1 MAGRA
6 GSSFIFGGRA
16 GCQGNAAVIMNGG
29 APTKKKHRG
38 LFGSQ
43 GRAAAAAAPSR
54 GGEVPNG
61 PAARGGRAEFNAET
75 VAAADAAIESLRRAA
90 DAANETAD
98 YLRERDLYIDEL
110 QKEDVTSLETMAAV
124 RRFRD
129 AVGQDKE
136 YAGCAACGEIFRI
149 KVKKVH
155 GELAAN
161 NKPDLVAPP
170 DPPDPEDGNKMMGHF
185 CVECL
190 KRKLRRGHS
199 NFLTFDFGRPM
210 SASC

>member
-1 MAGRA
+1 M
-6 GSSFIFGGRA
+6 
-16 GCQGNAAVIMNGG
+16 
-29 APTKKKHRG
+29 
-38 LFGSQ
+38 
-43 GRAAAAAAPSR
+43 
-54 GGEVPNG
+54 
-61 PAARGGRAEFNAET
+61 
-75 VAAADAAIESLRRAA
+75 
-90 DAANETAD
+90 
-98 YLRERDLYIDEL
+98 
-110 QKEDVTSLETMAAV
+110 
-124 RRFRD
+124 
-129 AVGQDKE
+129 GQDKE

-210 SASC
+210 SA